1 MAERRKL
8 IRSRVLESAKL
19 VLGTSSL
26 IDCFVRNLT
35 ASGVRV
41 QISHTTDLPERLTL
55 TFDGGRTLRSC
66 RVAWRTFNE
75 TGLEFT
81 R

>member
-8 IRSRVLESAKL
+8 IRSRVLKIAKL

-55 TFDGGRTLRSC
+55 KRQSQKRWAL
-66 RVAWRTFNE
+66 
-75 TGLEFT
+75 
-81 R
+81 

>member
-8 IRSRVLESAKL
+8 IRSRVLKSAKL

-26 IDCFVRNLT
+26 IDCFARNLT

-55 TFDGGRTLRSC
+55 KRQPQKRWAL
-66 RVAWRTFNE
+66 
-75 TGLEFT
+75 
-81 R
+81 